1 MIISCGAETMNVA
14 LAMKVLQFFVP
25 TILFI
30 VTMVALTLFTD
41 IHWIFCVILGVLVG
55 LLDVVFF
62 APMIE
67 RSVSKQFE
75 E

>member
-1 MIISCGAETMNVA
+1 MITGCGAETMNVA
-14 LAMKVLQFFVP
+14 LAMKVFQFVIP

-30 VTMVALTLFTD
+30 ATVAALMLFTD
-41 IHWIFCVILGVLVG
+41 VHWVFCMILGVLVG

-67 RSVSKQFE
+67 RSVSRQFE